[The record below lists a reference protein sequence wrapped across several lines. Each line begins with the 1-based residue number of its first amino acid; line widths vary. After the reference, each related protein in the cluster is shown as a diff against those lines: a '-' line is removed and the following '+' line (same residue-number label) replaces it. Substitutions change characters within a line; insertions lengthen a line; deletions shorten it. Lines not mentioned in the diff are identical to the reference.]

1 MLGFQEHGHSCSW
14 ITWSSR
20 LGLVE
25 NSQLKVWAI
34 WQLCVIQQRCIIESD
49 PLGDALSGHHD
60 TTARE
65 WLTTFW
71 KLWSKET
78 AKCLRGENKRVW
90 QSRAPSTSS
99 KAIISW
105 VCVLPWHCRFHHV
118 QRCNHCHEALC
129 RIRAI
134 KLNPAWPMNDGKME
148 YFGPNSDFKIN
159 LSQGPG
165 MYFQNDALPISSS
178 NFTEFLTPRKTPHLL
193 LHCHPVNLP
202 S

>member
-78 AKCLRGENKRVW
+78 AKCLRGENKRVC

-134 KLNPAWPMNDGKME
+134 KLNTAWPMNDGKME
-148 YFGPNSDFKIN
+148 YFWTQFR
-159 LSQGPG
+159 
-165 MYFQNDALPISSS
+165 FQNQFIARARHVFSKRCLAYQFIKFHWVSHTQENSTSFVALP
-178 NFTEFLTPRKTPHLL
+178 P
-193 LHCHPVNLP
+193 C
-202 S
+202 